1 MPRHQNPETSEMATL
16 WHLLLVASLLATAG
30 AAKMPSCEDDTGAHC
45 LGDDADMSPEGIDK
59 VMERVMCETDAHK
72 LTPTLARTHSLPELR
87 IVPCINT
94 RGCTGICACMRA
106 CVSACVC
113 THTKE
118 GLSVYKSMYIHTHKK
133 IPRQDTNT

>member
-1 MPRHQNPETSEMATL
+1 MPRHQNPETSEMARL

-72 LTPTLARTHSLPELR
+72 LTPTLARTHSLPQQR

-94 RGCTGICACMRA
+94 RGCTLRYVRA
-106 CVSACVC
+106 CVHVYPRVCACAYKKGIVSVQIHVH
-113 THTKE
+113 THTQKD
-118 GLSVYKSMYIHTHKK
+118 S
-133 IPRQDTNT
+133 DT